1 MSRNFGI
8 GSRDLKRAGTMILKN
23 SGASFSSVATNRS
36 RWKNFSEWGQSR
48 GLTNMEKINAT
59 DIVAYG
65 QELAIQ
71 VKGGSLGLATAHN
84 RISVVNRIFQL
95 ARSDKKV
102 WASAVK
108 DCGLPRRSGI
118 AKANRALSEAEHDE
132 LCDRVPQVAIL
143 RELLRRFGL
152 RFKEGALLDAKSA
165 LIAAKKFHQITVSRG
180 TKGGKAR
187 RISITSP
194 EQLAILEKASQLQD
208 GRSMIPRQ
216 MSYVQFRR
224 VCYRMSGQFHRERH
238 SYAHIRYEALVG
250 ASCPIVA
257 GKGHGRTHF
266 RFLAESLEISI
277 DEARGVDRA
286 ARLQVAAELGH
297 KRKAIT
303 NAYYG

>member
-23 SGASFSSVATNRS
+23 SGASFSSIATNRS
-36 RWKNFSEWGQSR
+36 RWGHFAGWGR
-48 GLTNMEKINAT
+48 RCGLTRMEQITAS

-65 QELAIQ
+65 RDLAKQ
-71 VKGGSLGLATAHN
+71 VEGGSLGLATAHN
-84 RISVVNRIFQL
+84 RISVVNRVFQL
-95 ARSDKKV
+95 ARGDKKV

-108 DCGLPRRSGI
+108 NCGLPRRSGI
-118 AKANRALSEAEHDE
+118 AKVNRALSEAEHDE

-152 RFKEGALLDAKSA
+152 RFKEGALLDATSA
-165 LIAAKKFHQITVSRG
+165 LSAAKKFHQITVSRG

-194 EQLAILEKASQLQD
+194 EQLAILEKAAQLQD
-208 GRSMIPRQ
+208 DRSVIPRE

-224 VCYRMSGQFHRERH
+224 ICYRLSGQFHRERH
-238 SYAHIRYEALVG
+238 SYAHGRYEALVG

-257 GKGHGRTHF
+257 GKGHGKAHY

-277 DEARGVDRA
+277 DEARAVDRA

-297 KRKAIT
+297 KRKVIT

>member
-23 SGASFSSVATNRS
+23 SGASFSSIATNRS
-36 RWKNFSEWGQSR
+36 RWRNFAGWSQSR
-48 GLTNMEKINAT
+48 GLTSMEKINAA

-71 VKGGSLGLATAHN
+71 VKEGSLGLATAHN

-95 ARSDKKV
+95 ARGDKKV

-108 DCGLPRRSGI
+108 NCGLPRRSGI
-118 AKANRALSEAEHDE
+118 AKVNRALTETEHDE
-132 LCDRVPQVAIL
+132 VCERVPQVAIL

-165 LIAAKKFHQITVSRG
+165 LIAAKKFNQITISRG

-187 RISITSP
+187 RIEITSP
-194 EQLAILEKASQLQD
+194 EQLACLEKAAQFQD
-208 GRSMIPRQ
+208 GRSVIPRE
-216 MSYVQFRR
+216 MSYVKFRKK
-224 VCYRMSGQFHRERH
+224 CYCLSGQFHRERY

-257 GKGHGRTHF
+257 GKGHGKAHY
-266 RFLAESLEISI
+266 RFLAESLGISI